1 MSRRRNDWVD
11 IAVWD
16 TVNTQRDDV
25 QRLQNEVF
33 EQRRALNQER
43 SEREREI
50 AELKA
55 RLTEAEEVIRSFTRL
70 LLDATLEVNQRKS
83 QQDE

>member
-33 EQRRALNQER
+33 EQRRALNQEK
-43 SEREREI
+43 SERQQETAKLRQ
-50 AELKA
+50 EL
-55 RLTEAEEVIRSFTRL
+55 EEVMMKL
-70 LLDATLEVNQRKS
+70 LQLERFLLSKY
-83 QQDE
+83 E